1 MYSYGSS
8 ARAGVGKRGH
18 GGRNYRPPK
27 ERRDPDTTPPPL
39 RQCRCVLEFEI
50 EEYARPEPQGR
61 NHVLLTGGQGTANNG
76 SGNNPQNVIKDLER
90 CLRSQFL
97 VHLVIPGRKQTGPVA
112 IYGET
117 YRQALPAAAYLL
129 RHVWMIKDQNSTRNS
144 IESPPTTEPSS
155 TKITLN
161 GRVFVNNAQES
172 NPTGHVGKWNY
183 SSSSY
188 SAMNQNNKNN
198 DFLAITPYWL
208 FQNPAWSVLTCEL
221 QEADDNPD
229 NNNNSDDNEK
239 KEEEKNEK
247 IETASSTGKDHVY
260 GTTTTTAAAAAAAA
274 VASSPLERMKIC
286 LDNAIF
292 RLGTSRLSQLDFI
305 IHTESNVAICVGPT
319 DQVEALRVE
328 IR

>member
-1 MYSYGSS
+1 MYSHGSS

-50 EEYARPEPQGR
+50 EEYTRPEPQGR
-61 NHVLLTGGQGTANNG
+61 DHVILTGGQGANGNG
-76 SGNNPQNVIKDLER
+76 SGNPQNVIKDLER

-129 RHVWMIKDQNSTRNS
+129 RHIWMIQYNGNS
-144 IESPPTTEPSS
+144 IESPPPTTESSS

-161 GRVFVNNAQES
+161 GRVFANNAQES
-172 NPTGHVGKWNY
+172 NPTGLVGIWNY
-183 SSSSY
+183 SSSS
-188 SAMNQNNKNN
+188 SSTNQDSNNN

-208 FQNPAWSVLTCEL
+208 FQSPAWSVLTCEL
-221 QEADDNPD
+221 QEADSVD
-229 NNNNSDDNEK
+229 NNSNNDDDKDKND
-239 KEEEKNEK
+239 EEKNEK
-247 IETASSTGKDHVY
+247 IGTASSAEKYQTSDSSTSTGDASASSS
-260 GTTTTTAAAAAAAA
+260 T
-274 VASSPLERMKIC
+274 SSPLERMKIC
-286 LDNAIF
+286 LDNAMF